1 MDERDRAQRV
11 VGLKAIEA
19 KAKEMADQGA
29 DALEVRT
36 FIKGARGELAR
47 QKPDWQQY
55 AKAAAA
61 AEGAQSKMYGF

>member
-1 MDERDRAQRV
+1 MEQRDRAQRV
-11 VGLKAIEA
+11 IGLEAIKA
-19 KAKEMADQGA
+19 KAEELADQGA

-55 AKAAAA
+55 AKAVAASEA
-61 AEGAQSKMYGF
+61 AQSTF

>member
-1 MDERDRAQRV
+1 MDEKDRAQRV
-11 VGLKAIEA
+11 IGLEAIKA
-19 KAKEMADQGA
+19 KAEEMADQGA
-29 DALEVRT
+29 DPFEVRT

-61 AEGAQSKMYGF
+61 AEGAQEKMYSI

>member
-1 MDERDRAQRV
+1 MEERDRAQRV
-11 VGLKAIEA
+11 IGLEAIKA
-19 KAKEMADQGA
+19 KAEELADQGA

-55 AKAAAA
+55 AKAVAASEA
-61 AEGAQSKMYGF
+61 AQSTF

>member
-1 MDERDRAQRV
+1 MKERDRAQRV
-11 VGLKAIEA
+11 IGLEAIKA
-19 KAKEMADQGA
+19 KAEELADQGA

-55 AKAAAA
+55 AKAVAASEA
-61 AEGAQSKMYGF
+61 AQSTF